1 MSKQPLNIIGEL
13 MNNSYGRARKAWQ
26 ARNVA
31 GYQDLAKIQTE
42 LGASFLTLNID
53 GTQKLAV
60 SLQEMLDFLPQ
71 VIPAIQEVTDLPI
84 SFDNPEVL
92 FHQECLRHYRPEK
105 ANGRPILN
113 SISVSRKN
121 IPEMVQIAKGFD
133 MNVIVM
139 ASECLMPDGSHG
151 SAKTVEDIVRTT
163 VHFVSMLHEQAG
175 MTNDR
180 IIVDPGLAPVASDTS
195 GLINLCLDSIRGIRS
210 EKLLEGIHISVGLSN
225 FAIGAPK
232 PMQIPLERAFL
243 CLAMEAG
250 MDFALSN
257 PEKNTVPMG
266 KDEKLVLELRA
277 ILENGRAEAGEDPED
292 AGFRQLD
299 ALMELW
305 SDANVDCLV

>member
-1 MSKQPLNIIGEL
+1 MSTPHLKIIGEL

-26 ARNVA
+26 SRNVE
-31 GYQDLAKIQTE
+31 GYQELAKLQTD

-60 SLQEMLDFLPQ
+60 TLQEMLDFLPV
-71 VIPAIQEVTDLPI
+71 VIPAIQEATDLPI
-84 SFDNPEVL
+84 SFDNPEVQ
-92 FHQECLRHYRPEK
+92 FHRECLRHYRAEK
-105 ANGRPILN
+105 SVGRPVLN

-121 IPEMVQIAKGFD
+121 IPEMIRIAKDHD

-151 SAKTVEDIVRTT
+151 SATTVDDIVRTT
-163 VHFVSMLHEQAG
+163 LHFVAMLHEQAG
-175 MTNDR
+175 MSNDR

-210 EKLLEGIHISVGLSN
+210 EPRLEGIHISVGLSN

-243 CLAMEAG
+243 CLAMDAG

-257 PEKNTVPMG
+257 PEKNTVPLP
-266 KDEKLVLELRA
+266 KDEKLVQDLLR
-277 ILENGRAEAGEDPED
+277 ILDQGRAQPGEDQED

-305 SDANVDCLV
+305 ADEN